1 MAFDLYSIGHSNI
14 PADRFVALLQ
24 SAGVDAIADVRSVPF
39 SRFFP
44 WFSQKVLAARLAE
57 AGIRYAAMG
66 EALGGRP
73 RNDRLYRNGVADYEA
88 MAAQPEFLR
97 TLESLVAST
106 ARSRICLLCAER
118 DPLDCHRF
126 LLVSRRLAE
135 HKLAIG
141 HILHDGAI
149 EPHDTAEQRLLALD
163 DKGCDLF
170 AAGQAER
177 LAAAYRRRA
186 QAVAFR
192 QKVLAPRGA
201 AEK

>member
-1 MAFDLYSIGHSNI
+1 MTFDLCSIGHSNI
-14 PADRFVALLQ
+14 PADRFVGMLQ
-24 SAGVDAIADVRSVPF
+24 SAGVDAIADVRSVPL

-44 WFSQKVLAARLAE
+44 WFSGKPLAARLAD
-57 AGIRYAAMG
+57 AGIGYAAMG

-73 RNDRLYRNGVADYEA
+73 RSDGLYRNGVADYEA
-88 MAAQPEFLR
+88 MAARPEFLR
-97 TLESLVAST
+97 ARESLIEGAT
-106 ARSRICLLCAER
+106 RSRICLLCAER

-135 HKLAIG
+135 RGLTIG
-141 HILHDGAI
+141 HILHDGRI
-149 EPHDTAEQRLLALD
+149 EPHDTTEQRMLALD
-163 DKGCDLF
+163 DEDCDLF

-192 QKVLAPRGA
+192 QKVPAPSGA

>member
-1 MAFDLYSIGHSNI
+1 MTFELFSIGHSNI
-14 PADRFVALLQ
+14 PADRFVGMLQ
-24 SAGVDAIADVRSVPF
+24 SAGVDAVADVRSVPF

-44 WFSQKVLAARLAE
+44 WFSGKPLAARLAA
-57 AGIRYAAMG
+57 AGIGYSFMG

-73 RNDRLYRNGVADYEA
+73 RNDGLYRNGVADYEA

-97 TLESLVAST
+97 ARASLIESA

-126 LLVSRRLAE
+126 LLVSRRLVE
-135 HKLAIG
+135 RGVTID
-141 HILHDGAI
+141 HILHDGTI
-149 EPHDTAEQRLLALD
+149 EPHDATEQRMLALD

-192 QKVLAPRGA
+192 KKVPAPRGA